1 MRLASRFLSPVVV
14 GCLIALSAAS
24 ASAATRGRSLYSTKK
39 YDMTNGS
46 RGTRLTRAANGGGSY
61 MMNKVSGLSTAL
73 GYKGAIKGKNVKVTL
88 VGTTGTAIK
97 GMLEHTY
104 RVETLKKGSDGMALA
119 STHIVVADYDAVGPK
134 GGQMRQAA
142 FIRRTNPQVD
152 LHPELKIDPTPR
164 RRSRPQQP

>member
-73 GYKGAIKGKNVKVTL
+73 GYKGAIKGKNVKVTQ
-88 VGTTGTAIK
+88 VGSAATINGTI
-97 GMLEHTY
+97 EYTY

-119 STHIVVADYDAVGPK
+119 STHIVVADYDAAGPS
-134 GGQMRQAA
+134 GGRMRQAA